1 MMKESSVTGLT
12 ARAFTVPT
20 DQPEADGT
28 LSWTSTTI
36 IVVEVSAAGET
47 GLGYTYAD
55 PAVATLI
62 NGKLGPLVTGA
73 EAMDIRRVWVTLR
86 GAVRNLGRSGVAAC
100 AIAAIDTAL
109 WDLKARI
116 LGLPLATLL
125 GRARMQ
131 VEIYGSGGFTSYD
144 DRTLA
149 AQLSGWVEREGCSA
163 VKMKIGSE
171 PERDA
176 ARVAVARRA
185 IGDQARLF
193 VDANGAFTP
202 RAALHYTH
210 LFADTA
216 DIRWMEEPVSSD
228 DLLGL
233 AAVRAAAPPGVEIA
247 AGEYVYTEDDARH
260 MLAAQAVDVQ
270 QADVTRCAGIT
281 GFLDIAALA
290 AAHHR
295 DLSGHCAPALHLHA
309 ACAAER
315 FRHLEW
321 FHDHVRIEHMFFE
334 GAPVPKDGFIAPD
347 MSRPGHGLEFK
358 RRVAE
363 HYAA

>member
-1 MMKESSVTGLT
+1 MAKECMITGLT

-28 LSWTSTTI
+28 FSWTSTTI
-36 IVVEVSAAGET
+36 IVVEVSAAGHT
-47 GLGYTYAD
+47 GLGYTYAES
-55 PAVATLI
+55 AAATLI
-62 NGKLGPLVTGA
+62 NGKLGPLVTHA
-73 EAMDIRRVWVTLR
+73 DAMDVRSIWIKLR
-86 GAVRNLGRSGVAAC
+86 GAVRNIGRSGIAAC

-116 LGLPLATLL
+116 LGLPLASLL
-125 GRARMQ
+125 GRARDR

-144 DRTLA
+144 DATLRD
-149 AQLSGWVEREGCSA
+149 QLAGWVEQDGCRA
-163 VKMKIGSE
+163 VKMKIGSD
-171 PERDA
+171 PARDP

-185 IGDQARLF
+185 IGEGTKLF

-202 RAALHYTH
+202 RDALHYTH
-210 LFADTA
+210 LFADSA

-228 DLLGL
+228 DLAEL
-233 AAVRAAAPPGVEIA
+233 ASVRAAAPPGVEIT
-247 AGEYVYTEDDARH
+247 AGEYVYNEDDARS
-260 MLAAQAVDVQ
+260 MLAADAVDVQ
-270 QADVTRCAGIT
+270 QADITRCAGIT
-281 GFLDIAALA
+281 GFLDIAAMT

-309 ACAAER
+309 ACAVER

-321 FHDHVRIEHMFFE
+321 FHDHVRIEQMLFD
-334 GAPVPKDGFIAPD
+334 GAPMPKDGFIAPD
-347 MSRPGHGLEFK
+347 MSRPGHGLELK
-358 RRVAE
+358 RSVAE

>member
-1 MMKESSVTGLT
+1 MTKDIAITGVT
-12 ARAFTVPT
+12 ARAFIVPT

-36 IVVEVSAAGET
+36 IVVEVSAGGRT

-73 EAMDIRRVWVTLR
+73 EAMDVRRAWVMLR
-86 GAVRNLGRSGVAAC
+86 GAVRNLGRSGLVAS

-109 WDLKARI
+109 WDLKAR
-116 LGLPLATLL
+116 LLDLPLAALL
-125 GRARMQ
+125 GRARER

-144 DRTLA
+144 DRTLQ
-149 AQLSGWVEREGCSA
+149 AQLSGWVERDGCRA

-171 PERDA
+171 PERDP
-176 ARVAVARRA
+176 ARVAAARRA
-185 IGDQARLF
+185 IGDTAKLF

-202 RAALHYTH
+202 REALHYAH
-210 LFADTA
+210 LFAETA

-228 DLLGL
+228 DLTGL
-233 AAVRAAAPPGVEIA
+233 AVVRAAAPPRVEIA
-247 AGEYVYTEDDARH
+247 AGEYVYTEDDART
-260 MLAAQAVDVQ
+260 MLATEAVDVQ
-270 QADVTRCAGIT
+270 QVDVTRCEGIT
-281 GFLDIAALA
+281 GLLDIAAMT

-295 DLSGHCAPALHLHA
+295 DVSGHCAPALHLHA
-309 ACAAER
+309 ACAIER

-321 FHDHVRIEHMFFE
+321 FHDHVRIEHMLFD
-334 GAPVPKDGFIAPD
+334 GAPVPQHGFIAPD

-358 RRVAE
+358 HQLAE
-363 HYAA
+363 RYAA